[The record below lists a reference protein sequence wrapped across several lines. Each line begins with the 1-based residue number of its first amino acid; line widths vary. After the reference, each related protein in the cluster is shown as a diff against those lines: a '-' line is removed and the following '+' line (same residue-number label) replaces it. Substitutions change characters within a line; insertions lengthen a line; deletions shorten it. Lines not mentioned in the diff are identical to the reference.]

1 MAFRIG
7 TLNVNGL
14 KQEKRQK
21 IVLDFILINKL
32 DILCVQ
38 EVDTTNI
45 RYLREKGY
53 RFISAGLA
61 PDTGFIFRNDENI
74 NKESLKYETDGKVS
88 SITWQNITLVNVHLP
103 SGTNNFE
110 QREEVL

>member
-7 TLNVNGL
+7 TLNLNCL

-21 IVLDFILINKL
+21 MLLDFVLINKL

-53 RFISAGLA
+53 KFISAGLA
-61 PDTGFIFRNDENI
+61 PDTGLRIDYYLRR
-74 NKESLKYETDGKVS
+74 NKE
-88 SITWQNITLVNVHLP
+88 H
-103 SGTNNFE
+103 
-110 QREEVL
+110 